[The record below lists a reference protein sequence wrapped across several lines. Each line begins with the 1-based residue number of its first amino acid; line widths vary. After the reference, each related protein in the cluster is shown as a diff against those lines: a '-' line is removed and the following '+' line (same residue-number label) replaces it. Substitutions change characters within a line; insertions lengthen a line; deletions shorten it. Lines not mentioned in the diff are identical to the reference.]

1 MKNATLFQVTN
12 NEDFSQNMMG
22 WMHGYVPVC
31 KLQAVYTYV
40 SDAANGISDIDICES
55 VFRLGNTDGE
65 GREYM
70 HYSVSVGDVVNV
82 GCEWY
87 RLTGDG
93 WDCITGKEQG
103 AVGMFIKEREG
114 VSLEYFTEELEA
126 VEKEDSNMEA
136 ATNNTTVQEETVM
149 NNETIILNGTMEERI
164 VDKNGKF
171 NPDGI
176 KEVIVEMAEGMS
188 NICGDMVEDV
198 SPHVEQVKGY
208 LVSVS
213 GILNILGLRKLKSDF
228 DKIIYSGLDEN
239 LNPTQIDKMVKQ
251 INSLFREEI
260 KRLNYFATDKTLAQ
274 SLALKCMIGDTY
286 TDKNIFEC
294 IFATL
299 LNVIKRAVKFI
310 KEKYNL
316 LETKANSM
324 VIKAILK
331 GIRCLF
337 GALIQGGLIIIK
349 FIGHG
354 ISFIIAGVTAVG
366 YWVYNTLK
374 KLFTKIAAWVSN
386 KMHGD
391 IDEDDLDDLD
401 DFFED
406 TEEDVTIEPYEE

>member
-136 ATNNTTVQEETVM
+136 ATNNTTVQEETGM

-316 LETKANSM
+316 LETKAKSM

-374 KLFTKIAAWVSN
+374 KLFTKIAALVSN

-391 IDEDDLDDLD
+391 IDEDDLDD
-401 DFFED
+401 FFED
-406 TEEDVTIEPYEE
+406 AEEDVTIEPYEE

>member
-1 MKNATLFQVTN
+1 MKIQLGKELRTINEKDLFALDVISTWVDIPYDVAKKYEDFVRELREQSGSKGRFNEAVYAEIVAYAKELINPIEKEVEEETMSTTTMNNATV
-12 NEDFSQNMMG
+12 
-22 WMHGYVPVC
+22 
-31 KLQAVYTYV
+31 
-40 SDAANGISDIDICES
+40 
-55 VFRLGNTDGE
+55 
-65 GREYM
+65 
-70 HYSVSVGDVVNV
+70 
-82 GCEWY
+82 
-87 RLTGDG
+87 
-93 WDCITGKEQG
+93 
-103 AVGMFIKEREG
+103 
-114 VSLEYFTEELEA
+114 
-126 VEKEDSNMEA
+126 
-136 ATNNTTVQEETVM
+136 NTTNEMEEVVM
-149 NNETIILNGTMEERI
+149 TMEERI

-213 GILNILGLRKLKSDF
+213 GILGVLGLRKLKADF
-228 DKIIYSGLDEN
+228 DKVIYAGLDEN

-251 INSLFREEI
+251 INLLFREEI
-260 KRLNYFATDKTLAQ
+260 KRLSYFATDKTLAQ
-274 SLALKCMIGDTY
+274 SLALKCMVGDTY

-406 TEEDVTIEPYEE
+406 AEEDVTIEPYEE

>member
-1 MKNATLFQVTN
+1 MKIQLGKELRTINEKDLFALDVIGTWVDIPYDVAKKYEDFVRELREQSGSKGRFNEAVYAEIVAYAKELINPIEKEVEEETMSTTTMNNATV
-12 NEDFSQNMMG
+12 
-22 WMHGYVPVC
+22 
-31 KLQAVYTYV
+31 
-40 SDAANGISDIDICES
+40 
-55 VFRLGNTDGE
+55 
-65 GREYM
+65 
-70 HYSVSVGDVVNV
+70 
-82 GCEWY
+82 
-87 RLTGDG
+87 
-93 WDCITGKEQG
+93 
-103 AVGMFIKEREG
+103 
-114 VSLEYFTEELEA
+114 
-126 VEKEDSNMEA
+126 
-136 ATNNTTVQEETVM
+136 NTTNEMEEVVM
-149 NNETIILNGTMEERI
+149 TMEERI

-391 IDEDDLDDLD
+391 IDEDDLDD
-401 DFFED
+401 FFED
-406 TEEDVTIEPYEE
+406 AEEDVTIEPYEE